1 MALPG
6 LVAFGP
12 CEAIVGDG
20 RVMSATE
27 TAIAEDDA
35 EDVADAEMVEEVVGF
50 AELAADVTKFSKT
63 EIRSKRGWSEV

>member
-1 MALPG
+1 M
-6 LVAFGP
+6 AFGP

-27 TAIAEDDA
+27 TGVGEDDA
-35 EDVADAEMVEEVVGF
+35 ADVTDAEMAEEVVRF

-63 EIRSKRGWSEV
+63 EIRSKRGWSGV